1 MAASGHEAKKKNKKG
16 KTLTLTDFLAEDKG
30 GSSNAPPSYPAK
42 STSWADETDD
52 LDGDVTTSWHTDE
65 DSYRAPAID
74 RSVLPTAPRSARE
87 PNVDRSRLPR
97 SPPYTAFLGN
107 LPYDVTEDS
116 IKDFFRGLAI
126 SAVRLPREPSNPER
140 LKGFGYAEF
149 DDVDSL
155 LRALSLNEENLGN
168 RRIRVDI
175 ADQSNDKERDN
186 GSMGGRDRGGRMS
199 DLGPDKTDT
208 DWRARPSSDADDGPP
223 KRDDAFG
230 ERPRGDRYES
240 DRFRDGAR
248 QGNDRYDGGR
258 DRFRDRYDDRDRRD
272 YDRGGFDSRGGSG
285 GGRRAFGSGFRRDY
299 DDNRGSSDRY
309 GGDRD
314 RDRYGGDRGGER
326 GGEREDRYERRDER
340 REERG
345 GGGGGPGEG
354 EAGGQRPKLNLKPR
368 SVPKEEEGSGG
379 GGGGG
384 GGGGSGG
391 GSSSGGVSPA
401 AAPSSGSR
409 TSSIFG
415 AAKPVDTAAKEREVE
430 ERLKKEEE
438 RLQRQLEED
447 KGRGGSDRK
456 IRDRDP
462 SWRTEESH
470 PQRSRTGSESSQ
482 QGSTS
487 GRGSRCRDNERS
499 GENEVFSG
507 REGEPSSPGTSPLPP
522 STICSKEPL
531 KVMPAP
537 PPKENAW
544 AKRSAAS
551 TSSNEG
557 DGRPPVSP
565 VSPGGSAPPKLSSPS
580 SADEI
585 ESGKDENKAD
595 GVRRDRGPPRARGG
609 PAGPGA
615 GRGRGEG
622 PNRDRRKEADRKDNR
637 RDRDSRPPPE
647 PKKFGE
653 PPTPKFSSASKYA
666 ALLMDGDQGDDAEDV
681 E

>member
-1 MAASGHEAKKKNKKG
+1 MAASAKKKNKKG

-30 GSSNAPPSYPAK
+30 GSNAPPSYPAK
-42 STSWADETDD
+42 STSWADETDE
-52 LDGDVTTSWHTDE
+52 LEGDVSTSWHTEE
-65 DSYRAPAID
+65 DSFRAPPID
-74 RSVLPTAPRSARE
+74 RSILPTAPRSARE

-199 DLGPDKTDT
+199 DMGPDKTDS

-223 KRDDAFG
+223 KREEAFL
-230 ERPRGDRYES
+230 ERPRDRYEP
-240 DRFRDGAR
+240 DRFRDGPR
-248 QGNDRYDGGR
+248 RDNDRYDGGR

-272 YDRGGFDSRGGSG
+272 FDRGGFDSRGGG
-285 GGRRAFGSGFRRDY
+285 GSRRAFGSGFRRDY
-299 DDNRGSSDRY
+299 DDSRGSSDRY
-309 GGDRD
+309 GE
-314 RDRYGGDRGGER
+314 RDRYGD
-326 GGEREDRYERRDER
+326 REDRYERRTDER
-340 REERG
+340 REEKA
-345 GGGGGPGEG
+345 GPQ
-354 EAGGQRPKLNLKPR
+354 QRPKLNLKPR

-384 GGGGSGG
+384 GGGGT
-391 GSSSGGVSPA
+391 SPA

-409 TSSIFG
+409 ASSIFG

-447 KGRGGSDRK
+447 KGRGPDRK
-456 IRDRDP
+456 MRDRDP
-462 SWRTEESH
+462 SWRNEEPPTE
-470 PQRSRTGSESSQ
+470 RSRTGSESSQ

-487 GRGSRCRDNERS
+487 GRGSRCRDSERS

-507 REGEPSSPGTSPLPP
+507 REGEPSSPGTSPQPP
-522 STICSKEPL
+522 PISSAKEPL

-537 PPKENAW
+537 PPKENVW

-551 TSSNEG
+551 TGSSEG
-557 DGRPPVSP
+557 DGRAPVSP
-565 VSPGGSAPPKLSSPS
+565 VSPSGSAPPKLRSPS
-580 SADEI
+580 SADERGS
-585 ESGKDENKAD
+585 EKDENKAD
-595 GVRRDRGPPRARGG
+595 GVRRDRGPPRARGV

-647 PKKFGE
+647 PKKFE
-653 PPTPKFSSASKYA
+653 ETPIPKFSSASKYA
-666 ALLMDGDQGDDAEDV
+666 ALLMDGDEGDDAEDI

>member
-1 MAASGHEAKKKNKKG
+1 MAASAKKKNKKG

-30 GSSNAPPSYPAK
+30 GSNAPPSYPAK
-42 STSWADETDD
+42 STSWADETDE
-52 LDGDVTTSWHTDE
+52 LEGDVSTSWHTEE
-65 DSYRAPAID
+65 DSFRAPPID
-74 RSVLPTAPRSARE
+74 RSILPTAPRSARE

-199 DLGPDKTDT
+199 DMGPDKTDS

-223 KRDDAFG
+223 KREEAFG
-230 ERPRGDRYES
+230 ERSRDRYEP
-240 DRFRDGAR
+240 DRFRDGPR
-248 QGNDRYDGGR
+248 RDNDRYDGGR

-272 YDRGGFDSRGGSG
+272 FDRGGFDSRGGG
-285 GGRRAFGSGFRRDY
+285 GSRRAFGSGFRRDY
-299 DDNRGSSDRY
+299 DDSRGSSDRY
-309 GGDRD
+309 GE
-314 RDRYGGDRGGER
+314 RDRYGD
-326 GGEREDRYERRDER
+326 REDRYERRTDER
-340 REERG
+340 REERA
-345 GGGGGPGEG
+345 GPQ
-354 EAGGQRPKLNLKPR
+354 QRPKLNLKPR

-384 GGGGSGG
+384 GSSGG
-391 GSSSGGVSPA
+391 GISPA

-409 TSSIFG
+409 ASSIFG

-447 KGRGGSDRK
+447 KGRGPDRK
-456 IRDRDP
+456 MRDRDP
-462 SWRTEESH
+462 SWRNEEPHTE
-470 PQRSRTGSESSQ
+470 RSRTGSESSQ

-487 GRGSRCRDNERS
+487 GRGSRCRDSERS

-507 REGEPSSPGTSPLPP
+507 REGEPTSPGASPQPP
-522 STICSKEPL
+522 PISSSKEPL

-537 PPKENAW
+537 PPKENVW

-551 TSSNEG
+551 TGSSEG

-565 VSPGGSAPPKLSSPS
+565 VSPSGSAPPKLRSPS
-580 SADEI
+580 SADERGS
-585 ESGKDENKAD
+585 EKDENKAD
-595 GVRRDRGPPRARGG
+595 GVRRDRGPPRARGV

-647 PKKFGE
+647 PKKFE
-653 PPTPKFSSASKYA
+653 ETPIPKFSSASKYA
-666 ALLMDGDQGDDAEDV
+666 ALLMDGDEGDDAEDV

>member
-1 MAASGHEAKKKNKKG
+1 MTSHYLLSACRFCPDVCEECLTARLFTIKLTASRVAPFFCFPLFFLFCIRPKQDRPALVCIPHATVCSSHARVQAKKKNKKG

-30 GSSNAPPSYPAK
+30 TSNAPPSYPVK

-52 LDGDVTTSWHTDE
+52 LDGDVSTSWHTE
-65 DSYRAPAID
+65 EGID
-74 RSVLPTAPRSARE
+74 RSALPTAPRSARE
-87 PNVDRSRLPR
+87 PDVDRSRLPR

-223 KRDDAFG
+223 KREEAFG
-230 ERPRGDRYES
+230 ERSRDRFES
-240 DRFRDGAR
+240 DRFKDGPRRD
-248 QGNDRYDGGR
+248 NDRFDSGRDR

-272 YDRGGFDSRGGSG
+272 FDRGGFDSGAGGA
-285 GGRRAFGSGFRRDY
+285 GGRRAFGTGYRRDY
-299 DDNRGSSDRY
+299 DDTRS
-309 GGDRD
+309 GG
-314 RDRYGGDRGGER
+314 DRYGGDRGGDRYGGDREER
-326 GGEREDRYERRDER
+326 YEKREDRND
-340 REERG
+340 
-345 GGGGGPGEG
+345 
-354 EAGGQRPKLNLKPR
+354 ASSVQRPKLVLKPR
-368 SVPKEEEGSGG
+368 SMPKDEEGSRGG

-384 GGGGSGG
+384 GGGA
-391 GSSSGGVSPA
+391 PPQ
-401 AAPSSGSR
+401 AAPPTSGSR

-415 AAKPVDTAAKEREVE
+415 NAKPVDTAAKEREVE

-438 RLQRQLEED
+438 RLQRQLEDD
-447 KGRGGSDRK
+447 KGRGPDRK
-456 IRDRDP
+456 MRDRDP
-462 SWRTEESH
+462 SWRTEE
-470 PQRSRTGSESSQ
+470 PQTQRSRTGSESSQ
-482 QGSTS
+482 HDGTS
-487 GRGSRCRDNERS
+487 GRGSRCRDTERS

-522 STICSKEPL
+522 PPATSCPKELL
-531 KVMPAP
+531 KVVLAP
-537 PPKENAW
+537 PPKENVW

-551 TSSNEG
+551 TGSSEGG
-557 DGRPPVSP
+557 DGRPPASP
-565 VSPGGSAPPKLSSPS
+565 VSPGDSAPPKLSAPS
-580 SADEI
+580 SADEG
-585 ESGKDENKAD
+585 ESGKE
-595 GVRRDRGPPRARGG
+595 VQL
-609 PAGPGA
+609 
-615 GRGRGEG
+615 
-622 PNRDRRKEADRKDNR
+622 
-637 RDRDSRPPPE
+637 S
-647 PKKFGE
+647 
-653 PPTPKFSSASKYA
+653 
-666 ALLMDGDQGDDAEDV
+666 Q
-681 E
+681 

>member
-1 MAASGHEAKKKNKKG
+1 MAASAKKKNKKG

-30 GSSNAPPSYPAK
+30 GSNAPPSYPAK
-42 STSWADETDD
+42 STSWADETDE
-52 LDGDVTTSWHTDE
+52 LEGDVSTSWHTEE
-65 DSYRAPAID
+65 DSFRAPPID
-74 RSVLPTAPRSARE
+74 RSILPTAPRSARE

-199 DLGPDKTDT
+199 DMGPDKTDS

-223 KRDDAFG
+223 KREEAFL
-230 ERPRGDRYES
+230 ERPRDRYEP
-240 DRFRDGAR
+240 DRFRDGPR
-248 QGNDRYDGGR
+248 RDNDRYDGGR

-272 YDRGGFDSRGGSG
+272 FDRGGFDSRGGG
-285 GGRRAFGSGFRRDY
+285 GSRRAFGSGFRRDY
-299 DDNRGSSDRY
+299 DDSRGSSDRY
-309 GGDRD
+309 GE
-314 RDRYGGDRGGER
+314 RDRYGD
-326 GGEREDRYERRDER
+326 REDRYERRTDER
-340 REERG
+340 REEK
-345 GGGGGPGEG
+345 GPQ
-354 EAGGQRPKLNLKPR
+354 QRPKLNLKPR

-384 GGGGSGG
+384 GGGGT
-391 GSSSGGVSPA
+391 SPA

-409 TSSIFG
+409 ASSIFG

-447 KGRGGSDRK
+447 KGRGPDRK
-456 IRDRDP
+456 MRDRDP
-462 SWRTEESH
+462 SWRNEEPPTE
-470 PQRSRTGSESSQ
+470 RSRTGSESSQ

-487 GRGSRCRDNERS
+487 GRGSRCRDSERS

-507 REGEPSSPGTSPLPP
+507 REGEPSSPGTSPQPP
-522 STICSKEPL
+522 PISSAKEPL

-537 PPKENAW
+537 PPKENVW

-551 TSSNEG
+551 TGSSEG
-557 DGRPPVSP
+557 DGRAPVSP
-565 VSPGGSAPPKLSSPS
+565 VSPSGSAPPKLRSPS
-580 SADEI
+580 SADERGS
-585 ESGKDENKAD
+585 EKDENKAD
-595 GVRRDRGPPRARGG
+595 GVRRDRGPPRARGV

-647 PKKFGE
+647 PKKFE
-653 PPTPKFSSASKYA
+653 ETPIPKFSSASKYA
-666 ALLMDGDQGDDAEDV
+666 ALLMDGDEGDDAEDI

>member
-1 MAASGHEAKKKNKKG
+1 MAASAKKKNKKG

-30 GSSNAPPSYPAK
+30 GSPAPPSYPAK

-52 LDGDVTTSWHTDE
+52 LDGDVSTSWHTEE
-65 DSYRAPAID
+65 DSYRAPPID
-74 RSVLPTAPRSARE
+74 RSILPTAPRSARE
-87 PNVDRSRLPR
+87 PNIDRSRLPR

-186 GSMGGRDRGGRMS
+186 GPMGGRDRGGRMS
-199 DLGPDKTDT
+199 DMGPDKTDS
-208 DWRARPSSDADDGPP
+208 DWRARPSADADDGPP
-223 KRDDAFG
+223 KRDEAFG
-230 ERPRGDRYES
+230 ERSRDRYES
-240 DRFRDGAR
+240 DRYRDGPR
-248 QGNDRYDGGR
+248 RDNDRYDGGR
-258 DRFRDRYDDRDRRD
+258 DRYRDRYDDRDRRD
-272 YDRGGFDSRGGSG
+272 YDRGGFDSRGGG

-299 DDNRGSSDRY
+299 DDSRGSSDRY
-309 GGDRD
+309 GERE
-314 RDRYGGDRGGER
+314 RYGGG
-326 GGEREDRYERRDER
+326 EDRYERRDER
-340 REERG
+340 RDDRA
-345 GGGGGPGEG
+345 PQ
-354 EAGGQRPKLNLKPR
+354 QRPKLNLKPR
-368 SVPKEEEGSGG
+368 SVPKEEESGG

-391 GSSSGGVSPA
+391 GGSGSGGTSPA

-409 TSSIFG
+409 ASSIFG

-430 ERLKKEEE
+430 ERLKKQEE
-438 RLQRQLEED
+438 RLQRQLDED
-447 KGRGGSDRK
+447 KGRGPERK
-456 IRDRDP
+456 MRDRDP
-462 SWRTEESH
+462 SWRTEEAP
-470 PQRSRTGSESSQ
+470 PQRSRTGSESSG

-487 GRGSRCRDNERS
+487 GRGSRCRDSERS

-507 REGEPSSPGTSPLPP
+507 REGEPSSPGSSPQPPTS
-522 STICSKEPL
+522 SSSKEPL

-544 AKRSAAS
+544 AKRSAVS
-551 TSSNEG
+551 TGSSEG

-565 VSPGGSAPPKLSSPS
+565 VSPSAPAPPKYSSQS
-580 SADEI
+580 SADERG
-585 ESGKDENKAD
+585 SGKERITEETETQDHPQSQRNLKKPQ
-595 GVRRDRGPPRARGG
+595 PP
-609 PAGPGA
+609 
-615 GRGRGEG
+615 
-622 PNRDRRKEADRKDNR
+622 
-637 RDRDSRPPPE
+637 
-647 PKKFGE
+647 
-653 PPTPKFSSASKYA
+653 SSAQPVSTP
-666 ALLMDGDQGDDAEDV
+666 LC
-681 E
+681 